1 MVRLGSLA
9 GLHATSC
16 FLEVVLSV
24 SASFTLKT
32 DTSWPHNQASCLEN
46 YIKEEGL
53 NQLWMCARAQ
63 NFVENF
69 SEFSAAQRNAGKHV
83 TLMSELSR
91 LVDARTL
98 MQVEQCSCSSL
109 SFSFSCKMHAWCS
122 VCSCAPRRLCNGGCS
137 MSIDAC
143 EARCRCAHNGWFGPM
158 EKGARMNATTNK

>member
-69 SEFSAAQRNAGKHV
+69 SEFSAAQRNTGKHV

-98 MQVEQCSCSSL
+98 MQVLSSTPCCL
-109 SFSFSCKMHAWCS
+109 
-122 VCSCAPRRLCNGGCS
+122 VLCGF
-137 MSIDAC
+137 
-143 EARCRCAHNGWFGPM
+143 CRAASSDNHELQGQGD
-158 EKGARMNATTNK
+158 